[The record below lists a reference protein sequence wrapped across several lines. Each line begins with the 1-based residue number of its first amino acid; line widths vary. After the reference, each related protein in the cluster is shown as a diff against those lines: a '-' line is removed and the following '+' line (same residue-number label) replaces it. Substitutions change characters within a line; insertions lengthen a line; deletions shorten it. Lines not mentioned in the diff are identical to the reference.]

1 MEDTLREFGAQ
12 FQQKGY
18 GSRRKKGRTRS
29 KVEDSLLCS
38 SQAQPN
44 LRMCEGCSIRFAGAK
59 QISSTRGRGL
69 IDETASQGILEE
81 AEAIDKCKIL
91 LREDRCCFPLQ

>member
-18 GSRRKKGRTRS
+18 GSRRKKGRTRN
-29 KVEDSLLCS
+29 KEDSLLCS
-38 SQAQPN
+38 SQAQSN
-44 LRMCEGCSIRFAGAK
+44 LRMCEGCSKRFAGAK

-69 IDETASQGILEE
+69 TDETASQRILEE
-81 AEAIDKCKIL
+81 AEAMTSA
-91 LREDRCCFPLQ
+91 RFCF